1 MDILNNSLKAR
12 LSNNIKKDDLFFLSQ
27 TLDEDENIL
36 SLHDKSN
43 VTLNEYLLENL
54 SM

>member
-1 MDILNNSLKAR
+1 MGKFR
-12 LSNNIKKDDLFFLSQ
+12 LSNNIKKEHFFLSQ

-43 VTLNEYLLENL
+43 VTLNEYLWENL

>member
-12 LSNNIKKDDLFFLSQ
+12 LSNNIKKDDLFLLQ

-36 SLHDKSN
+36 SLHNKSN

>member
-1 MDILNNSLKAR
+1 MGKFR
-12 LSNNIKKDDLFFLSQ
+12 LSNNIKKEDFFLSQ

-43 VTLNEYLLENL
+43 VTLNEYL
-54 SM
+54 